1 MQNPESKQEQEKN
14 PVELIIGEPVG
25 GLHTW
30 EISFTSTDQTLA
42 RAYNRAIKEAC
53 DREKLG
59 PFLQSQDPEN
69 SYYTWEMIGGET
81 DREILKNLI
90 PQIHAKAQTYLLAA

>member
-25 GLHTW
+25 GLH
-30 EISFTSTDQTLA
+30 
-42 RAYNRAIKEAC
+42 
-53 DREKLG
+53 
-59 PFLQSQDPEN
+59 
-69 SYYTWEMIGGET
+69 TWEMIGGET